1 MATDISEDMEVSAG
15 EPVETIEDSAV
26 DDGFPQ
32 IPVEEVQETHSDSA
46 GPSLSQQVSELGF
59 TDVADDADARYRLLE
74 HYQQLQDAN
83 NQWSEYNQQQQQ
95 QYQQYQQQKQQQE
108 QYRQQQYQQQQY
120 NAQQQALQQ
129 QAQPEEPTGPVQDI
143 TGVAHWWNPPGTT
156 LEELEQHRE
165 NKVHPETG
173 EIYTDWKEG
182 TPAEIMQ
189 GAETHVGYLEQ
200 WANDIIRNPQ
210 KVLPNII
217 EQEFDKLF
225 ADRYSALIA
234 YNNQQ
239 TAQTQQ
245 QQYQQQ
251 YGEYKEQTIQDITS
265 RNADW
270 LYQANPMDNQP
281 LRDNFGQLVLSP
293 QGEAVTKYINYFRGM
308 GIDDPAKLWDLATR
322 MYSGDIS
329 TAEPQVQQ
337 QQVGHVQQQV
347 QQPPVGDTLRQAT
360 HIPSAGGSVPSGS
373 NPSPYSQN
381 PHGSAGDKLRQQALT
396 DGLF

>member
-1 MATDISEDMEVSAG
+1 MATDVTEDMEVSN
-15 EPVETIEDSAV
+15 EVVEETVA
-26 DDGFPQ
+26 DDVLVSDDDTATPEV
-32 IPVEEVQETHSDSA
+32 PVEEAAPQ
-46 GPSLSQQVSELGF
+46 GPTLAEQVSGLGF

-83 NQWSEYNQQQQQ
+83 QQWSQYNEQQTQQQQQQQ
-95 QYQQYQQQKQQQE
+95 QYQQY
-108 QYRQQQYQQQQY
+108 YSQQQQ
-120 NAQQQALQQ
+120 AEQASKQQAP
-129 QAQPEEPTGPVQDI
+129 AQPEEPTGPVQDI
-143 TGVAHWWNPPGTT
+143 TGVAHWWNPPGVDLNTV
-156 LEELEQHRE
+156 EQYRE
-165 NKVHPETG
+165 NKVNSETG

-182 TPAEIMQ
+182 TSAEIMQ
-189 GAETHVGYLEQ
+189 GAEQHVGYLEQ

-225 ADRYSALIA
+225 ADRYSSLVA

-239 TAQTQQ
+239 NSETQN
-245 QQYQQQ
+245 
-251 YGEYKEQTIQDITS
+251 EQTVQEITD
-265 RNADW
+265 RNSDW
-270 LYQANPMDNQP
+270 LYNTNPVNSEP
-281 LRDNFGQLVLSP
+281 LRDNFGNLVLSP
-293 QGEAVTKYINYFRGM
+293 QGEAVTKYINYFRGL
-308 GIDDPAKLWDLATR
+308 GIDDPSTLWDLATR

-329 TAEPQVQQ
+329 TSQSQPQQAYAEPQVQQ
-337 QQVGHVQQQV
+337 QQVEHVQQQV

-381 PHGSAGDKLRQQALT
+381 RHASAGDKLRQQALA

>member
-1 MATDISEDMEVSAG
+1 MATDISEDMEVSENETIADSG
-15 EPVETIEDSAV
+15 AENLGLDDVSPELPVEAA
-26 DDGFPQ
+26 
-32 IPVEEVQETHSDSA
+32 QETYSEPT
-46 GPSLSQQVSELGF
+46 GPSLADQVSELGF

-83 NQWSEYNQQQQQ
+83 TQWSQYDQNQQQQQQQQQ
-95 QYQQYQQQKQQQE
+95 QYQQQQ
-108 QYRQQQYQQQQY
+108 QQQQY
-120 NAQQQALQQ
+120 YAQQQAPQQ
-129 QAQPEEPTGPVQDI
+129 QAQPEAPTGPVQDI

-173 EIYTDWKEG
+173 EIYADWKEG
-182 TPAEIMQ
+182 TPADVIS

-225 ADRYSALIA
+225 ADRYSSLLA
-234 YNNQQ
+234 YQQ
-239 TAQTQQ
+239 EQTQVGHQ
-245 QQYQQQ
+245 
-251 YGEYKEQTIQDITS
+251 EQTVQDITS
-265 RNADW
+265 RNSDW
-270 LYQANPMDNQP
+270 LYLTSPVDNQP
-281 LRDNFGQLVLSP
+281 LSDNSGQLVLSP

-308 GIDDPAKLWDLATR
+308 GIDDPSTLWDLATR

-329 TAEPQVQQ
+329 TSQLQQPPQQTYAEPQVQQ

-373 NPSPYSQN
+373 NPSPFSQN
-381 PHGSAGDKLRQQALT
+381 PHASAGDKLRQQALT

>member
-1 MATDISEDMEVSAG
+1 M
-15 EPVETIEDSAV
+15 
-26 DDGFPQ
+26 
-32 IPVEEVQETHSDSA
+32 
-46 GPSLSQQVSELGF
+46 
-59 TDVADDADARYRLLE
+59 
-74 HYQQLQDAN
+74 
-83 NQWSEYNQQQQQ
+83 
-95 QYQQYQQQKQQQE
+95 
-108 QYRQQQYQQQQY
+108 
-120 NAQQQALQQ
+120 
-129 QAQPEEPTGPVQDI
+129 QDI

-156 LEELEQHRE
+156 LEDLEQHRE
-165 NKVHPETG
+165 NRVHPETG

-182 TPAEIMQ
+182 TPADVIS

-225 ADRYSALIA
+225 ADRYSSLIA
-234 YNNQQ
+234 Y
-239 TAQTQQ
+239 QQ
-245 QQYQQQ
+245 QQTQVSHQ
-251 YGEYKEQTIQDITS
+251 EQTVQDITS
-265 RNADW
+265 RNSDW
-270 LYQANPMDNQP
+270 LYLTNPVDNQP
-281 LRDNFGQLVLSP
+281 LSDNSGQLVLSP

-308 GIDDPAKLWDLATR
+308 GIDDPSTLWDLATR

-329 TAEPQVQQ
+329 TSQLQQPPQQTYAEPQVQQ

-347 QQPPVGDTLRQAT
+347 QQPPVGDTLRRAT

-381 PHGSAGDKLRQQALT
+381 PHASAGDKLRQQALT

>member
-1 MATDISEDMEVSAG
+1 MATDISEDMEVSEN
-15 EPVETIEDSAV
+15 EPTETIADAAV
-26 DDGFPQ
+26 DDVVLENTSPEV
-32 IPVEEVQETHSDSA
+32 PVEAAQETYQEPT
-46 GPSLSQQVSELGF
+46 GPTLAQQVSELGF

-74 HYQQLQDAN
+74 HYQQLQEAN
-83 NQWSEYNQQQQQ
+83 NQWSEYTQRQQQEQQARQQ
-95 QYQQYQQQKQQQE
+95 QYQQYQQQ
-108 QYRQQQYQQQQY
+108 QYY
-120 NAQQQALQQ
+120 AQQQAQQQQ

-156 LEELEQHRE
+156 LEEVETYRE

-182 TPAEIMQ
+182 TPADVIS
-189 GAETHVGYLEQ
+189 GAESHVGYLEQ

-225 ADRYSALIA
+225 ADRYSSMIA
-234 YNNQQ
+234 YQQQQ
-239 TAQTQQ
+239 TATMQ
-245 QQYQQQ
+245 
-251 YGEYKEQTIQDITS
+251 KEQTVQDITE

-270 LYQANPMDNQP
+270 LYMASPVDNQP
-281 LRDNFGQLVLSP
+281 LRDNSGQLVLSP

-308 GIDDPAKLWDLATR
+308 GIDDPSTLWDLATR

-329 TAEPQVQQ
+329 TSQLQQQPQQTYVEPQAQQ

-347 QQPPVGDTLRQAT
+347 QQPPVKDTLRQAT

-373 NPSPYSQN
+373 NPSPFSQN
-381 PHGSAGDKLRQQALT
+381 PHASAGDKLRQQALT

>member
-1 MATDISEDMEVSAG
+1 MATDVTEDMEVSN
-15 EPVETIEDSAV
+15 EPVEETVADDSFV
-26 DDGFPQ
+26 SGDDTAIQEVPEV
-32 IPVEEVQETHSDSA
+32 PVEEAAPQ
-46 GPSLSQQVSELGF
+46 GPTLAEQVSGLGF
-59 TDVADDADARYRLLE
+59 TDVQDDSDARYRLLE
-74 HYQQLQDAN
+74 HYQQLSDAN
-83 NQWSEYNQQQQQ
+83 QQWSQYSEQQQQQQQQQ
-95 QYQQYQQQKQQQE
+95 QYA
-108 QYRQQQYQQQQY
+108 QQQQY
-120 NAQQQALQQ
+120 YAQQQQAAQQQQYAQQQQ
-129 QAQPEEPTGPVQDI
+129 QAEQPTGPVQDI
-143 TGVAHWWNPPGTT
+143 TGVAHWWNPPGV
-156 LEELEQHRE
+156 ELNDAEKYRE
-165 NKVHPETG
+165 NKVNPETG

-182 TPAEIMQ
+182 TPAEIIS
-189 GAETHVGYLEQ
+189 GAESHVGYLEQ

-210 KVLPNII
+210 NVLPNII

-239 TAQTQQ
+239 TSVGHQEHAVQ
-245 QQYQQQ
+245 
-251 YGEYKEQTIQDITS
+251 EITA

-270 LYQANPMDNQP
+270 LYNTNPVNNEP

-308 GIDDPAKLWDLATR
+308 GIDDPSTLWDLATR

-329 TAEPQVQQ
+329 TSQQQHQQQLASAEPQVQ

-347 QQPPVGDTLRQAT
+347 QPPSAQDTLRQAT
-360 HIPSAGGSVPSGS
+360 HIPPAGGSVPSGS

-381 PHGSAGDKLRQQALT
+381 PHASAGDKLRQQALT